1 MCRALLSD
9 LSVVKLVPL
18 GMVQKQTGFPA
29 IQTESYGKAAGG
41 GRVFKESGPP
51 SGSE

>member
-41 GRVFKESGPP
+41 GRVYRKSSPTA
-51 SGSE
+51 GSE